1 MKFMKNKLI
10 SLKVGIT
17 VFISLIILLIFISV
31 VGTEN
36 NVLTSTYNLKIFLPT
51 VDGLAEGSMVTLGGL
66 KAGSVKKLEFANMNG
81 VNGLIATVS
90 VKNSLSSMITEKST
104 ASIKSLGML
113 GDKYVDI
120 EIGQLSEKPLK
131 DGDFMKLSNSFS
143 IESAVNGL
151 QGKLDSVFAE
161 MKNAVKEYKG
171 VAEKINNGDGTVGK
185 LISSPE
191 LYNST
196 MKIVSK
202 IDNITTAI
210 AQQNG
215 TAGQLIY
222 NKALYDNLNNIAVNM
237 KYIIDS
243 VTAGKGTAGKFL
255 KDDKLYNNLE
265 SISNRLDSLTLK
277 INGNSSVGSLV
288 NSDELYLQVLS
299 LVKEFNSVL
308 TEFKSNPKKFINL
321 SVF

>member
-1 MKFMKNKLI
+1 MKNKLTN
-10 SLKVGIT
+10 LKVGIT

-36 NVLTSTYNLKIFLPT
+36 NVLTSTYNLKLFLPT

-120 EIGQLSEKPLK
+120 EIGQLTEKPLK
-131 DGDFMKLSNSFS
+131 DGDFMKVSNSFS
-143 IESAVNGL
+143 IEGAVNGM

-210 AQQNG
+210 SQQSG

-222 NKALYDNLNNIAVNM
+222 NKTLYDNLNNIAVNM

>member
-1 MKFMKNKLI
+1 MKFMKNKLTN
-10 SLKVGIT
+10 LKVGIT

-36 NVLTSTYNLKIFLPT
+36 NVLTSTYNLKLFLPT

-66 KAGSVKKLEFANMNG
+66 KAGSVKKLEFANING

-120 EIGQLSEKPLK
+120 EIGQLTEKPLK
-131 DGDFMKLSNSFS
+131 DGDFMKVSNSFS
-143 IESAVNGL
+143 IEGAVNGM

-210 AQQNG
+210 SQQSG

-222 NKALYDNLNNIAVNM
+222 NKTLYDNLNNIAVNM

>member
-1 MKFMKNKLI
+1 MKNKLTN
-10 SLKVGIT
+10 LKVGIT

-36 NVLTSTYNLKIFLPT
+36 NVLTSTYNLKLFLPT

-66 KAGSVKKLEFANMNG
+66 KAGSVKKLEFAKLNG

-143 IESAVNGL
+143 IEGAVNGL

-171 VAEKINNGDGTVGK
+171 VAEKINNGDETVGK

-222 NKALYDNLNNIAVNM
+222 NKTLYDNLNNIAVNM

>member
-1 MKFMKNKLI
+1 MKFMKNKLTN
-10 SLKVGIT
+10 LKVGIT

-36 NVLTSTYNLKIFLPT
+36 NVLTSTYNLKLFLPT

-120 EIGQLSEKPLK
+120 EIGQLTEKPLK
-131 DGDFMKLSNSFS
+131 DGDFMKVSNSFS
-143 IESAVNGL
+143 IEGAVNGM

-210 AQQNG
+210 SQQSG

-222 NKALYDNLNNIAVNM
+222 NKTLYDNLNNIAVNM

>member
-1 MKFMKNKLI
+1 MKFMKNKLTN
-10 SLKVGIT
+10 LKVGIT

-36 NVLTSTYNLKIFLPT
+36 NVLTSTYNLKLFLPT

-143 IESAVNGL
+143 IEGAVNGL

-222 NKALYDNLNNIAVNM
+222 NKTLYDNLNNIAVNM